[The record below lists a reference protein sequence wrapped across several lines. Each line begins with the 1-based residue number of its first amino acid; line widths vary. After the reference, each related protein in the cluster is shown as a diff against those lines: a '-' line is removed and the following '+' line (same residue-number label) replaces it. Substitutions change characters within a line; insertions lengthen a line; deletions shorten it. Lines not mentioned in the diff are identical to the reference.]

1 MMVNLG
7 AAVNVIHGIRTHH
20 AQTTGCPTWDE
31 AGIRA
36 ALTACEGTPGSV
48 LAAAALA
55 AEDTNL
61 RAPSV
66 AAFRHH
72 WSVNAT
78 STPPRHSLD
87 VACIDH
93 PQHDMPCP
101 HRDHAGDMTPEQI
114 AEAKRVALAAAA
126 ANPYIPPAIKR
137 ARALEET
144 P

>member
-1 MMVNLG
+1 MVNLG

-20 AQTTGCPTWDE
+20 AQATGCPTWDE
-31 AGIRA
+31 PGIRA
-36 ALTACEGTPGSV
+36 ALTACEGSPGSV

-66 AAFRHH
+66 PAFRHH
-72 WSVNAT
+72 WPVNAT

-137 ARALEET
+137 AQALEET

>member
-55 AEDTNL
+55 AEDANL

-66 AAFRHH
+66 AALRHH
-72 WSVNAT
+72 WSAKAS
-78 STPPRHSLD
+78 STPPRHPLTQR
-87 VACIDH
+87 CPDH
-93 PQHDMPCP
+93 PEHDMP
-101 HRDHAGDMTPEQI
+101 HDHGGDMTLEQI

-137 ARALEET
+137 AQALEET

>member
-20 AQTTGCPTWDE
+20 AQATGCPTWDE
-31 AGIRA
+31 AGIRK
-36 ALTACEGTPGSV
+36 ALTGCEGSPGSV

-66 AAFRHH
+66 PAFRHH
-72 WSVNAT
+72 WSAKAS

-114 AEAKRVALAAAA
+114 AEAARAVRA
-126 ANPYIPPAIKR
+126 AIKPTR
-137 ARALEET
+137 PARPNAKET

>member
-1 MMVNLG
+1 MIVNLG

-55 AEDTNL
+55 AEDANL

-66 AAFRHH
+66 PALRHH
-72 WSVNAT
+72 WPVNAP
-78 STPPRHSLD
+78 STPPRST
-87 VACIDH
+87 
-93 PQHDMPCP
+93 HDQEKPCP
-101 HRDHAGDMTPEQI
+101 
-114 AEAKRVALAAAA
+114 
-126 ANPYIPPAIKR
+126 
-137 ARALEET
+137 
-144 P
+144 

>member
-1 MMVNLG
+1 VIVNLG

-36 ALTACEGTPGSV
+36 ALTGCEGTPGSV

-55 AEDTNL
+55 AEDANL

-66 AAFRHH
+66 PALRHH
-72 WSVNAT
+72 WPVNAT
-78 STPPRHSLD
+78 STPPRASLD

-101 HRDHAGDMTPEQI
+101 HRDHRGDMTPEQI
-114 AEAKRVALAAAA
+114 AEAARAVRA
-126 ANPYIPPAIKR
+126 AIKPTIH
-137 ARALEET
+137 ARPLLKET

>member
-1 MMVNLG
+1 MIVNLG

-36 ALTACEGTPGSV
+36 TLTGCEGSPGSV

-66 AAFRHH
+66 PALRHH
-72 WSVNAT
+72 WPVNAT

-87 VACIDH
+87 VASCG
-93 PQHDMPCP
+93 PCTAAA
-101 HRDHAGDMTPEQI
+101 RAQNTRYNERKN
-114 AEAKRVALAAAA
+114 AKRR
-126 ANPYIPPAIKR
+126 IER
-137 ARALEET
+137 ASA
-144 P
+144 

>member
-31 AGIRA
+31 PGIRA
-36 ALTACEGTPGSV
+36 ALTACEGSPGSV

-72 WSVNAT
+72 WPVNAT

-101 HRDHAGDMTPEQI
+101 HRDHAGDMTTEQI
-114 AEAKRVALAAAA
+114 AEAARAVRA
-126 ANPYIPPAIKR
+126 AIKPTR
-137 ARALEET
+137 PARPNAKET

>member
-1 MMVNLG
+1 MIVNLG

-36 ALTACEGTPGSV
+36 ALTGCKGSPGSV

-66 AAFRHH
+66 PALRHH
-72 WSVNAT
+72 WPVNAT
-78 STPPRHSLD
+78 STPPRASLD
-87 VACIDH
+87 VACVDH

-101 HRDHAGDMTPEQI
+101 HRDHRGDMTPEDI
-114 AEAKRVALAAAA
+114 AAAA
-126 ANPYIPPAIKR
+126 AAVKALIKPTIH
-137 ARALEET
+137 ARPLLKET

>member
-36 ALTACEGTPGSV
+36 ALTACEGSPGSV

-66 AAFRHH
+66 PAFRHH
-72 WSVNAT
+72 WSAKAS

-101 HRDHAGDMTPEQI
+101 HRDHAGDMTLEQI
-114 AEAKRVALAAAA
+114 AEAARAVRA
-126 ANPYIPPAIKR
+126 AIKPTR
-137 ARALEET
+137 PARPNAKET